1 LTKPG
6 WGWVLFVGEM
16 VVMMADK
23 THKEEEDKKMEDEVE
38 DEYGV
43 DVPVRLSEI

>member
-1 LTKPG
+1 M
-6 WGWVLFVGEM
+6 FVGEM

-43 DVPVRLSEI
+43 VVPVRPLSGCLLCVLVR